1 MKRLVEFTL
10 GGGGTVVVETVGQE
24 PDHPLPPASPPQSG
38 VEPAPQRFETAF
50 EGLKPVASAIVSK
63 LRGLSDPPHEMTV
76 ELALKATPEGGLI
89 VAAGDSE
96 ANYKVTLTWRR

>member
-1 MKRLVEFTL
+1 MKRLVEFKL
-10 GGGGTVVVETVGQE
+10 GGGGTVVVETVGPE
-24 PDHPLPPASPPQSG
+24 PDRPAPPAAPPEDA
-38 VEPAPQRFETAF
+38 VEPAPQKFEAAF

-63 LRGLSDPPHEMTV
+63 LRGLSDPPLEMTV

-96 ANYKVTLTWRR
+96 ANYKVKLTWRR

>member
-1 MKRLVEFTL
+1 VKHLVEFAL
-10 GGGGTVVVETVGQE
+10 GGGTVVVETVAPE
-24 PDHPLPPASPPQSG
+24 PVHPAPPAAPTDG
-38 VEPAPQRFETAF
+38 AVEQAPQKFEAAF
-50 EGLKPVASAIVSK
+50 EALKPVASAIVSK

-96 ANYKVTLTWRR
+96 ANYKVTLTWKR